1 MLNNSLEKLGRLC
14 YYIPC
19 RRDVAQFG
27 RALRSGRKGRRFESC
42 HPDQTNVDRGTARIA
57 FLGLFVLL
65 LYNSYPPGRCL
76 RSVRPPICF
85 MLLRR
90 RALTGSSAHH
100 WRGAVLRARF
110 INFYL
115 SGPDFGFVFSKILN
129 LAQTSALVNT
139 YSVYLFNY
147 YKHSCN
153 CIP

>member
-1 MLNNSLEKLGRLC
+1 MLVCFELDH
-14 YYIPC
+14 
-19 RRDVAQFG
+19 RDVAQLG

-100 WRGAVLRARF
+100 WRGAVL
-110 INFYL
+110 
-115 SGPDFGFVFSKILN
+115 
-129 LAQTSALVNT
+129 
-139 YSVYLFNY
+139 
-147 YKHSCN
+147 
-153 CIP
+153 